1 MARSRFLVSQ
11 HEALGHC
18 IPDRGTAFLRE
29 AVVLAQFNRPMRASQ
44 IENRF
49 TPVAL
54 HMHVGRTVVVGILS

>member
-1 MARSRFLVSQ
+1 
-11 HEALGHC
+11 
-18 IPDRGTAFLRE
+18 
-29 AVVLAQFNRPMRASQ
+29 MRASQ